1 MVWKGEGRR
10 GKGRRGNLGGGG
22 VRRVNVLSCNL
33 TAFCNHAVTLR
44 LRLIAKPTSFYLF
57 LGLLGTNNNE
67 FHDEFMTVKN
77 KPTKKLTEFVNSWEI
92 TRDPECKIHSIVPEK
107 PKCKETSYIQRCR
120 ALFKDKKSP
129 LHRYFSVV
137 NPEPFV
143 KACEIDY
150 KDCETSTPKDMKHCN
165 TTAAYIELVR
175 MRGEWADFLP
185 ECGKLKW
192 SYN

>member
-1 MVWKGEGRR
+1 MVAVTLR
-10 GKGRRGNLGGGG
+10 L
-22 VRRVNVLSCNL
+22 
-33 TAFCNHAVTLR
+33 FCNHAVTLR

-67 FHDEFMTVKN
+67 FHDEFMTAKN

-175 MRGEWADFLP
+175 MRGEWADYLP